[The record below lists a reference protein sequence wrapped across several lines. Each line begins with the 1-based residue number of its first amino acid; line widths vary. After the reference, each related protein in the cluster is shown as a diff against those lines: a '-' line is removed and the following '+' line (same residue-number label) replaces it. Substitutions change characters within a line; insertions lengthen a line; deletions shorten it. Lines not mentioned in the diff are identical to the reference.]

1 MKKKLVPIAAFLA
14 ATSVSAGD
22 FDDVNVGAE
31 ISGNNWT
38 LAHTIDESTELSY
51 NLDLGPLGNRVSFEL
66 DQSGAE
72 DAHTL
77 GLGSQLSFWGVDI
90 DQKVNWEYSKGEW
103 SSESTVGTSMCGLG
117 LDAKVTM
124 DIDDFDYSGT
134 EFGASYNLALS
145 DHVSI
150 VPSVTV
156 PFDADHD
163 REDIT
168 GKIVLRFALGESPK
182 Q

>member
-1 MKKKLVPIAAFLA
+1 MKKKLIPIVAFLA

-38 LAHTIDESTELSY
+38 LEHTVDESTELSY
-51 NLDLGPLGNRVSFEL
+51 NLDLGPLGNRVSFKL
-66 DQSGAE
+66 DQSGTN
-72 DAHTL
+72 DAHIL
-77 GLGSQLSFWGVDI
+77 GLGTQLSFWGVDI
-90 DQKVNWEYSKGEW
+90 DQQVNWEYSEGEW
-103 SSESTVGTSMCGLG
+103 SSESTVGTSMWGMG
-117 LDAKVTM
+117 LDAKVIM

-134 EFGASYNLALS
+134 EFGASYTVALG
-145 DHVSI
+145 DRVSI

-156 PFDADHD
+156 PFGADHD

-168 GKIVLRFALGESPK
+168 GKIVVRFALGETSK